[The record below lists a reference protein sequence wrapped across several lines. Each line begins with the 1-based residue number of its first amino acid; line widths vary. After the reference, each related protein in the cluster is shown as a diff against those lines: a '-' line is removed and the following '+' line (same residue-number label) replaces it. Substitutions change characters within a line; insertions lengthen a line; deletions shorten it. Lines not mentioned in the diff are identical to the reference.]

1 MTLLRL
7 ENLSVHFGG
16 ALVVDDVSFEVAAGE
31 KFALV
36 GESGSGKTVSAL
48 SVLRL
53 NQDAR
58 YGGRIL
64 FNGEELLQK
73 SESAMRSV
81 RGKEVAMIFQ
91 EPMTALNPLFTIG
104 NQIAEVL
111 MEHEGLSARAAA
123 QRSVALLDK
132 TGIAEPARRALAYP
146 HQLSGG
152 QRQRAMIA
160 MALACRPKLLI
171 ADEPTTALDVTIQV
185 QILELLNQLQRDE
198 NMAVL
203 LISHDLNLVRH
214 FADRV
219 GVMEQG
225 KLLEVAATA
234 DLFAAPQHAY
244 TRKLLASQPVRHVDA
259 MAADAPLL
267 LSGEQVHCTFS
278 IKQGWLRKRPFVAV
292 DGVSVHL
299 HKGETLGIVGE
310 SGSGKSTLGMALLRL
325 SMARV
330 DGRIVLDGKE
340 ISAMSASAVRPLRCL
355 MQVVFQDPYASLSP
369 RRTVEQIV
377 AEGLALHQP
386 QLSAAQ
392 RRDAVIEAL
401 QEVGLS
407 SDILQRY
414 PHEFSGG
421 QRQRIAIARVVV
433 LKPALLLLDEPT
445 SALDVTVQQQVLQL
459 LAQLQRKYGM
469 AYLFISHDL
478 AVIRAMAHQVLVMKD
493 GKVVESG
500 TVEAVLQHPEHAYT
514 QRLLAAA
521 TYAEDP
527 VEMDSPAQ

>member
-1 MTLLRL
+1 MNLLDIH
-7 ENLSVHFGG
+7 NLTVRFGSST
-16 ALVVDDVSFEVAAGE
+16 VVDDVSFSVAAGE

-53 NQDAR
+53 NQDAQ
-58 YGGRIL
+58 YAGRIL
-64 FNGEELLQK
+64 FNGDDVLQK
-73 SESAMRSV
+73 SENAMRQL
-81 RGKEVAMIFQ
+81 RGKDAAMIFQ

-111 MEHEGLSARAAA
+111 MQHEGLSVKVAAK
-123 QRSVALLDK
+123 RTVALLEK
-132 TGIAEPARRALAYP
+132 TGIPEPARRALAYP

-203 LISHDLNLVRH
+203 IISHDLNLVRH

-219 GVMEQG
+219 GVMEHG
-225 KLLEVAATA
+225 RLVEVATTQQ
-234 DLFAAPQHAY
+234 LFSAPQQPY
-244 TRKLLASQPVRHVDA
+244 TKKLLASQPRRNVDEV
-259 MAADAPLL
+259 AAEAPLL
-267 LSGEQVHCTFS
+267 LQAEKLRCTFA
-278 IKQGWLRKRPFVAV
+278 IDKGWFRKEAFVAV
-292 DGVSVHL
+292 DDVDL
-299 HKGETLGIVGE
+299 RLRKGETLGIVGE

-325 SMARV
+325 SSARTSGSIGF
-330 DGRIVLDGKE
+330 DGQLL
-340 ISAMSASAVRPLRCL
+340 SAMSSGAIRPLRSR

-369 RRTVEQIV
+369 RRTIEQIV
-377 AEGLALHQP
+377 GEGLALHQP
-386 QLSAAQ
+386 QLSKAEHRAAIV
-392 RRDAVIEAL
+392 AGLE
-401 QEVGLS
+401 EVGLS
-407 SDILQRY
+407 AAMLSRY

-421 QRQRIAIARVVV
+421 QRQRIAIARAVV
-433 LKPALLLLDEPT
+433 LKPELILLDEPT

-459 LAQLQRKYGM
+459 LAQLQRKHGL

-500 TVEAVLQHPEHAYT
+500 SAATVLEQPSHLYT

-521 TYAEDP
+521 TYADAETLG
-527 VEMDSPAQ
+527 

>member
-1 MTLLRL
+1 MSLLAIR
-7 ENLSVHFGG
+7 NLSVRFG
-16 ALVVDDVSFEVAAGE
+16 AATVVDDVSFTVEAGE

-53 NQDAR
+53 NQDAH
-58 YGGRIL
+58 YAGQIL
-64 FNGEELLQK
+64 FNGVDILQK
-73 SESAMRSV
+73 SEAAMRQV
-81 RGKEVAMIFQ
+81 RGMDAAMIFQ

-111 MEHEGLSARAAA
+111 MLHEGLSARAAA
-123 QRSVALLDK
+123 QRTVALLEK
-132 TGIAEPARRALAYP
+132 TGIPEPARRALAYP

-160 MALACRPKLLI
+160 MALACHPKLLI

-219 GVMEQG
+219 GVMEKG
-225 KLLEVAATA
+225 KLVETA
-234 DLFAAPQHAY
+234 STAELFAAPQQAY
-244 TRKLLASQPVRHVDA
+244 TKKLLASQPARNVEEVPATAPVLLTAQHVR
-259 MAADAPLL
+259 
-267 LSGEQVHCTFS
+267 CTFS
-278 IKQGWLRKRPFVAV
+278 IKQGWWRRKQFTAV
-292 DGVSVHL
+292 DDVNLSL
-299 HKGETLGIVGE
+299 RKGETIGIVGE

-325 SMARV
+325 STASVTGDIRF
-330 DGRIVLDGKE
+330 DRNQ
-340 ISAMSASAVRPLRCL
+340 ISAMPSAAVRPLRAR
-355 MQVVFQDPYASLSP
+355 MQVVFQDPFASLSP
-369 RRTVEQIV
+369 RRTIAQIV
-377 AEGLALHQP
+377 GEGLALHQP

-392 RRDAVIEAL
+392 QRADVVAAL
-401 QEVGLS
+401 HEVGLS
-407 SDILQRY
+407 EDMLQRY

-421 QRQRIAIARVVV
+421 QRQRIAIARAVV

-459 LAQLQRKYGM
+459 LAQLQRKHGLTYV
-469 AYLFISHDL
+469 FISHDL

-500 TVEAVLQHPEHAYT
+500 AVEAVLQQPAHPYT

-521 TYAEDP
+521 TYAAEA
-527 VEMDSPAQ
+527 PAGL